1 MIQNLSLLAY
11 TIIGVN
17 ILATVTGF
25 KKESFFLKYHFQIS
39 KIRDGEYIRLITAGF
54 LHVSTS
60 HILFNMFTFYFF
72 VNFVLGALGNSPFIF
87 LYFGSLLS
95 GNIFAY
101 FFHYNEPNYSA
112 VGASVAVPGVLFSSF
127 LLYQGFDF
135 MCFFFPFQ
143 ILVFLFDL
151 VYLFY
156 FV

>member
-11 TIIGVN
+11 TIIGAN

-60 HILFNMFTFYFF
+60 HILFNMFALWMFGTTVEQVMGQKKFLFFYISCG
-72 VNFVLGALGNSPFIF
+72 LGA
-87 LYFGSLLS
+87 
-95 GNIFAY
+95 
-101 FFHYNEPNYSA
+101 
-112 VGASVAVPGVLFSSF
+112 
-127 LLYQGFDF
+127 
-135 MCFFFPFQ
+135 
-143 ILVFLFDL
+143 VFLS
-151 VYLFY
+151 

>member
-60 HILFNMFTFYFF
+60 HL
-72 VNFVLGALGNSPFIF
+72 
-87 LYFGSLLS
+87 SL
-95 GNIFAY
+95 I
-101 FFHYNEPNYSA
+101 H
-112 VGASVAVPGVLFSSF
+112 
-127 LLYQGFDF
+127 
-135 MCFFFPFQ
+135 
-143 ILVFLFDL
+143 I
-151 VYLFY
+151 
-156 FV
+156 